1 MKLGNEE
8 RSVGK
13 TYVSLLPKQAFLRKA
28 LTRLNSRF
36 DVESAARYSFVIKS

>member
-8 RSVGK
+8 RSVGR
-13 TYVSLLPKQAFLRKA
+13 TYVSLLSKQAFLQKA

-36 DVESAARYSFVIKS
+36 DVEFASR